1 MKKILTFIFILSLLA
16 VNGYAQL
23 VIRNSSN
30 LTLFKV
36 TSNAKVGIAL
46 GTADPAATLDVGGDL
61 RIATVNDLAGTG
73 NASVLV
79 LDNGLVMKRT
89 LPEEIWDGDESY
101 SAGSAID
108 IVPLTGNEHEIDVM
122 YDNATIKLNGSNQL
136 YVDQL
141 PASAGWTFYN
151 AQQMLIEC
159 SGNCTSGLFFK
170 WYSRS
175 ELGIPSTAQAVYVHT
190 ALADDGGNNYNLT
203 VTELSWNDNNTDLN
217 NAIDNGAFL
226 TATINDTRPG
236 HNAGIVKLHSNGLWV
251 GLRNLGTSGVPN
263 FVRIKVL
270 GYLQ

>member
-1 MKKILTFIFILSLLA
+1 MKAFIFFFLIFCVLITGGFTQLLIKNA
-16 VNGYAQL
+16 
-23 VIRNSSN
+23 ST

-36 TSNAKVGIAL
+36 TSLGKVGISIGDA
-46 GTADPAATLDVGGDL
+46 APAATLDVGGDVH
-61 RIATVNDLAGTG
+61 IGTVNDLAGTG

-89 LPEEIWDGDESY
+89 LLEEIWDGDDGESY
-101 SAGSAID
+101 TAGTGISISTSNVISAAD
-108 IVPLTGNEHEIDVM
+108 PDPLNETPQSGTATSVSGRVVDVV
-122 YDNATIKLNGSNQL
+122 YDNSTIKVNGSNQL

-159 SGNCTSGLFFK
+159 AGTCASNQFFR

-203 VTELSWNDNNTDLN
+203 VTELS
-217 NAIDNGAFL
+217 
-226 TATINDTRPG
+226 
-236 HNAGIVKLHSNGLWV
+236 
-251 GLRNLGTSGVPN
+251 
-263 FVRIKVL
+263 
-270 GYLQ
+270 